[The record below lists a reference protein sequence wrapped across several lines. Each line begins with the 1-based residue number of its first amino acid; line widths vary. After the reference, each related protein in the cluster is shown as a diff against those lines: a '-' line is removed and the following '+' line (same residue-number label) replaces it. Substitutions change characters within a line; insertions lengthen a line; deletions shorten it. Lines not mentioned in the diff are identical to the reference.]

1 LYQRQTKLSFFIQ
14 VLKFESAKF
23 VNLAQTIGM
32 KNLIIASVS
41 LIFAFVSTSFS
52 ISLNRVKINSTRTG
66 NGCGLV
72 VSESYTQELLG
83 KNVGFYVRFT
93 NKSGK
98 AIDAIQYEVIYKNGF
113 NEVKGS
119 KEYTWQAGNI
129 VGVLKAGEDLPH
141 GATNWIS
148 GANKIDIKIIRV
160 HFTDDSVCTDNY
172 STKTL

>member
-1 LYQRQTKLSFFIQ
+1 
-14 VLKFESAKF
+14 
-23 VNLAQTIGM
+23 M

-41 LIFAFVSTSFS
+41 LIFLLVCSSFTSAS
-52 ISLNRVKINSTRTG
+52 KREETPYSNNG

-98 AIDAIQYEVIYKNGF
+98 NIDAIQYEVIYKNGF

-119 KEYTWQAGNI
+119 KEYNWQAGNI

-148 GANKIDIKIIRV
+148 GANKIEIKIIRV
-160 HFTDDSVCTDNY
+160 HYTDDSVCTDNN

>member
-1 LYQRQTKLSFFIQ
+1 
-14 VLKFESAKF
+14 
-23 VNLAQTIGM
+23 M

-41 LIFAFVSTSFS
+41 LIFAFVNSSFTYIFKSELNTKS
-52 ISLNRVKINSTRTG
+52 ISGNS
-66 NGCGLV
+66 CGLV

-93 NKSGK
+93 NKSEK
-98 AIDAIQYEVIYKNGF
+98 AIDAVQYEVIYKNGF

-119 KEYTWQAGNI
+119 KEFTWQAGNI
-129 VGVLKAGEDLPH
+129 VGIVKPGEDLSH

-148 GANKIDIKIIRV
+148 GANKIEIKIVRI
-160 HFTDDSVCTDNY
+160 HYTDDSVCMNNY